1 MAELHITAYR
11 QMARDATG
19 TPLPAPME
27 PNLGYQAV
35 AITAMPEQS
44 KKLPKFASFVSLV
57 ADEDCSVSFGEGPFF
72 PVFSGER
79 ILVGTEGGVVI
90 SVTGII

>member
-35 AITAMPEQS
+35 EISALPEQS
-44 KKLPKFASFVSLV
+44 KKLPRFTFFVVLV
-57 ADEDCSVSFGEGPFF
+57 ADEDCMVSFGEAPSF
-72 PVFSGER
+72 PVFTGER
-79 ILVGTEGGVVI
+79 VLVGTEGGVTITVG
-90 SVTGII
+90 GI